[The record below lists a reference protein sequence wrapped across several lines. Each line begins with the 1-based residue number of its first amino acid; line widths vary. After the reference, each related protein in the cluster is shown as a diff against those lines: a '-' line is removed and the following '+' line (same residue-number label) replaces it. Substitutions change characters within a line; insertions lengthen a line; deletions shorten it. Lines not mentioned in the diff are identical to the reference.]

1 MKNYIVFVFLWSFAQ
16 LFGQQFHKM
25 KDIFPEKT
33 LPFEFNGANKP
44 SSRPLHASLK
54 SQFSNVGENDVIY
67 PIGKLAINPGI
78 FAYTWVQESAGKFY
92 TWISIFNEQTVKVL
106 NSYNLTKQ
114 TQSNQFLFK
123 ADKMQN
129 SQIGLI
135 IQTSS
140 GTWKYGYNKASNS
153 WSLTK

>member
-1 MKNYIVFVFLWSFAQ
+1 MKNWLLILFMWFNAQ
-16 LFGQQFHKM
+16 VFGQQFQKM
-25 KDIFPEKT
+25 KDIFPEKS
-33 LPFEFNGANKP
+33 LPFEFNGSTKP
-44 SSRPLHASLK
+44 SVRPLHASLK
-54 SQFSNVGENDVIY
+54 AQFTKIGENDIIY
-67 PIGKLAINPGI
+67 PVGKLAINPGL
-78 FAYTWVQESAGKFY
+78 FAYTWVQESGGKFY

-106 NSYNLTKQ
+106 NTYNLTKQ
-114 TQSNQFLFK
+114 ANTNSFKFK

-135 IQTSS
+135 IETSG